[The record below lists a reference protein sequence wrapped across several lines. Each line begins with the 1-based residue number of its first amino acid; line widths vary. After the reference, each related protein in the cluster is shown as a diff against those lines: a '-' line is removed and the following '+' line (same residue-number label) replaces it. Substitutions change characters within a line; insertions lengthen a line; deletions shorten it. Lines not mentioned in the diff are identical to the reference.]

1 MHSVQVPVL
10 SGLLSNSSV
19 ECVVVKCCM
28 GCDVDV
34 VNTAAAASAAMA
46 KADL

>member
-19 ECVVVKCCM
+19 ECVVKCCM